1 MRRCAVFGKRRR
13 EFDDAAEVT
22 RRLMTSEDVPA
33 MKRAVQLAREAW
45 TNAMYPEGPAHDA
58 LKALE
63 ARIEDFERKRH
74 SEWLQPCSNCTGR
87 TYRIS
92 EERDVE
98 QLGKVRYV
106 VCEGCGLLRT
116 FWSRLDELGTT
127 RFFGSPV
134 TVDVVPS
141 GPFR

>member
-1 MRRCAVFGKRRR
+1 MFGKRRR
-13 EFDDAAEVT
+13 EFEETAEVA
-22 RRLMTSEDVPA
+22 RRLLTSEDVPA
-33 MKRAVQLAREAW
+33 MKRVAQMARDAW
-45 TNAMYPEGPAHDA
+45 LRSAYPDGPAHDA
-58 LKALE
+58 LQALE
-63 ARIEDFERKRH
+63 ARIDDLERKRH

-92 EERDVE
+92 EERDVD

-106 VCEGCGLLRT
+106 VCEDCGLLRT

-127 RFFGSPV
+127 RFFGSAV
-134 TVDVVPS
+134 TVDAVPS